1 MSICRSNQT
10 HHRSLFYVPTL
21 ALLNYLNL
29 ITAPGPEISKGTW
42 EHFRVSLLSTQLSFN
57 RGVSHVPTLAN
68 DFFGPCLCSNRSLYL
83 RKRLLSE
90 PAGRTLIW
98 ENSCFFPSPPL
109 IFFILNSPCF
119 LSPPVNSPHPH
130 VPKTNF
136 QNRKKI
142 KNFKGYLVN
151 PRKTNTSVSPGPPNQ
166 QLQK

>member
-83 RKRLLSE
+83 RKRFLSE

-109 IFFILNSPCF
+109 IFFYSQFTMFSQPSCEFPASPCSKDKF
-119 LSPPVNSPHPH
+119 PE
-130 VPKTNF
+130 
-136 QNRKKI
+136 
-142 KNFKGYLVN
+142 
-151 PRKTNTSVSPGPPNQ
+151 
-166 QLQK
+166 